1 MFFNVIFFGNNALYS
16 LNLVAKCANMEFAE
30 IFNEA
35 WRMVIGRMMLNIVIV
50 FLLARFIYYPR
61 RNGSRDYLFTYL
73 ATSTIIFIVCIL
85 LSQVQVEL
93 GIALGLFA
101 VFSVI
106 RFRTIQAS
114 PRELSYLFVSLG
126 LALMNSLVPFET
138 PLIRLLINNL
148 LVLAI
153 IWIADYF
160 LFRNKGVVKTIN
172 YDRLDLIDEA
182 KRADMESDLKIR
194 FGISQIKKLQVGDID
209 TLKGR
214 VKIKVWI
221 QDNDQLHF
229 QE

>member
-1 MFFNVIFFGNNALYS
+1 
-16 LNLVAKCANMEFAE
+16 MEIAE

-35 WRMVIGRMMLNIVIV
+35 WRMTIGRMMLNIGVV
-50 FLLARFIYYPR
+50 FLLARYIYYPR
-61 RNGSRDYLFTYL
+61 RNGSRVYLFTYI
-73 ATSTIIFIVCIL
+73 ATSTVIFIVCIL

-106 RFRTIQAS
+106 RFRTIPAS

-126 LALMNSLVPFET
+126 LALMNALVPFET
-138 PLIRLLINNL
+138 QFIRLLVNNL

-153 IWIADYF
+153 IWVADYF
-160 LFRNKGVVKTIN
+160 LFRNKDVVKVIN
-172 YDRLDLIDEA
+172 YDRLDLIEEA
-182 KRADMESDLKIR
+182 KRSEMEADLKIR
-194 FGISQIKKLQVGDID
+194 FGIHPIKKIQVGDID

-221 QDNDQLHF
+221 HDLERVHF
-229 QE
+229 EE

>member
-1 MFFNVIFFGNNALYS
+1 
-16 LNLVAKCANMEFAE
+16 MEISE
-30 IFNEA
+30 IFNEQWLMA
-35 WRMVIGRMMLNIVIV
+35 IGRLMLNIGVV
-50 FLLARFIYYPR
+50 FVLARCIYYPR
-61 RNGSRDYLFTYL
+61 RSGSRAYLFTYI

-126 LALMNSLVPFET
+126 LALMNALVPFET
-138 PLIRLLINNL
+138 PLIRLLVNNL
-148 LVLAI
+148 LILTI
-153 IWIADYF
+153 IWVADYY
-160 LFRNKGVVKTIN
+160 LFRNRGVVKTIN
-172 YDRLDLIDEA
+172 YDRLDLIAEEKLSEMEA
-182 KRADMESDLKIR
+182 DLKIR
-194 FGISQIKKLQVGDID
+194 FGIDQIKKIQVGDID

-221 QDNDQLHF
+221 LDINRLHF

>member
-1 MFFNVIFFGNNALYS
+1 MA
-16 LNLVAKCANMEFAE
+16 
-30 IFNEA
+30 
-35 WRMVIGRMMLNIVIV
+35 IGRMMLNLVAV
-50 FLLARFIYYPR
+50 FLLARYIYFPKR
-61 RNGSRDYLFTYL
+61 TGSKDYLFTYI

-126 LALMNSLVPFET
+126 LALMNALVPFET
-138 PLIRLLINNL
+138 PLIRLLVNNL

-153 IWIADYF
+153 IWIADHY
-160 LFRNKGVVKTIN
+160 LFRDKGVKKMIN
-172 YDRLDLIDEA
+172 YDRLDLIDIE
-182 KRADMESDLKIR
+182 KRGELETDLKTR
-194 FGISQIKKLQVGDID
+194 FGIHPIQKIQVGDID

-214 VKIKVWI
+214 VKIVVWLDDKSK
-221 QDNDQLHF
+221 QHF
-229 QE
+229 ED

>member
-1 MFFNVIFFGNNALYS
+1 
-16 LNLVAKCANMEFAE
+16 MEIAE
-30 IFNEA
+30 IFNEQ
-35 WRMVIGRMMLNIVIV
+35 WLMVIGRMMLNIGAV
-50 FLLARFIYYPR
+50 FVLSRFIYYPR
-61 RNGSRDYLFTYL
+61 RSGSRAYFFTYIS
-73 ATSTIIFIVCIL
+73 TSTIIFIVCIL

-126 LALMNSLVPFET
+126 LALMNALVPFET
-138 PLIRLLINNL
+138 PLIRLLVNNL
-148 LVLAI
+148 LILAI
-153 IWIADYF
+153 IWVADYF
-160 LFRNKGVVKTIN
+160 LFQNKGMEKIIN

-182 KRADMESDLKIR
+182 KRSEMEADLKIR
-194 FGISQIKKLQVGDID
+194 FGIHQIKKIQVGDID

-221 QDNDQLHF
+221 QDKDGLHF
-229 QE
+229 Q

>member
-1 MFFNVIFFGNNALYS
+1 
-16 LNLVAKCANMEFAE
+16 MELAE
-30 IFNEA
+30 IFDPTWWWA
-35 WRMVIGRMMLNIVIV
+35 IGRLCLN
-50 FLLARFIYYPR
+50 LAAIFVLGRFIYYPKR
-61 RNGSRDYLFTYL
+61 GGSAAYLFTYI
-73 ATSTIIFIVCIL
+73 ATPTIIFIVCLL

-126 LALMNSLVPFET
+126 LALLNSLVPAEIAF
-138 PLIRLLINNL
+138 IRLLVNNL

-153 IWIADYF
+153 IWVADYF
-160 LFRNKGVVKTIN
+160 LFRNQGILKSIN
-172 YDRLDLIDEA
+172 YDRLDLIAEEKRSELEA
-182 KRADMESDLKIR
+182 DLKIR
-194 FGISQIKKLQVGDID
+194 FGIDEIKKIQVGDID

-214 VKIKVWI
+214 VKIKIWI
-221 QDNDQLHF
+221 QDKDQLHF